1 MDTRSDPEETL
12 AALDFDDD
20 EPPSRRATVP
30 PRRPTGAYE
39 NRDFTPPAPVAASGL
54 LSLANARIP
63 SELPPR
69 DTEANTNER
78 RTQRP
83 PSFERRTDPSPS
95 TSNPRVDVRRVPA
108 RSTPVGLGPPPRE
121 LFEAAERVSG
131 RYGGSASTDS
141 LVRAGYD
148 DVPPTPKQEM
158 KDRIALGDYTG
169 ALDIAEELLAE
180 SPADA
185 EVRATIET
193 CRGVL
198 KNMYITRIGQLDR
211 VPTVIVSRDE
221 LRWLS
226 IDHRAGF
233 VLSLVDG
240 ISTVEMLLDVSGMPE
255 LDTLRILSELGQQR
269 ILAFR

>member
-12 AALDFDDD
+12 AALDFEED

-169 ALDIAEELLAE
+169 ALDIAEGLLAE